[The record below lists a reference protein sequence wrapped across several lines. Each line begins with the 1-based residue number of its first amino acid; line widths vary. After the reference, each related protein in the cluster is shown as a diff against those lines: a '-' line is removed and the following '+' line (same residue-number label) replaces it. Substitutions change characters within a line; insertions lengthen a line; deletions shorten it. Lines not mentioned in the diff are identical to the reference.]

1 MKKVIYLD
9 NAASSFPKPLEVA
22 KAMTRAINVF
32 GANPGRSGHF
42 LSMYA
47 AEEVYLCRQLMG
59 ELFNA
64 QPENVVFTPNATFA
78 INLVLK
84 GILSAGS
91 HAIISDLEHNA
102 VTRPLKALDSLG
114 ITYSEAK
121 VDFDNDENTVKAF
134 ENLILPNTKMLACT
148 HASNV
153 CGKILPIK
161 KLGELAKKRG
171 LLFLVDGA
179 QTGGSIQI
187 DVKENHI
194 DYLCLAGHK
203 GLYGPQGTGV
213 LLLNN
218 PLKLDTLVEGGT
230 GVNSEEL
237 IQPLETPERYES
249 GTINTPGIVGLK
261 EGLKFI
267 KKVGT
272 ENIKK
277 YENTLLLYA
286 YESLFDMKGVKL
298 YTKPDESYAAV
309 LPMNVDGFHSNEL
322 AAFLD
327 ENLIMTRSGYHC
339 APTAHRRIGTIG
351 QGAVR
356 LSFGLFNTKG
366 HIDQLAFLIK
376 KFTKN
381 K

>member
-1 MKKVIYLD
+1 MIYLD

-47 AEEVYLCRQLMG
+47 AEEVFLCRQFIG
-59 ELFNA
+59 EFFNTE
-64 QPENVVFTPNATFA
+64 PENVVFTHNATFA

-84 GILSAGS
+84 GAIGAGS
-91 HAIISDLEHNA
+91 HIIISDLEHNA
-102 VTRPLKALDSLG
+102 VTRPLKALENFG
-114 ITYSEAK
+114 ITYSQAK
-121 VDFDNDENTVKAF
+121 VDFENDENTVKAF
-134 ENLILPNTKMLACT
+134 ENLILPNTKMLVCT

-161 KLGELAKKRG
+161 KIGALAKERD
-171 LLFLVDGA
+171 LLFLVDAA
-179 QTGGSIQI
+179 QTAGSIPL
-187 DVKENHI
+187 DVKENNI

-218 PLKLDTLVEGGT
+218 PLTLDTLVEGGT
-230 GVNSEEL
+230 GVNSEEF
-237 IQPLETPERYES
+237 IQPMNPPERYES

-272 ENIKK
+272 QNIKK
-277 YENTLLLYA
+277 YENNLLMYA
-286 YESLFDMKGVKL
+286 YESLKDIKGINL
-298 YTKPDESYAAV
+298 YTKPNDSFTAV
-309 LPMNVDGFHSNEL
+309 LPFNIHGVHSNEI
-322 AAFLD
+322 AGYLD
-327 ENLIMTRSGYHC
+327 ENGVMTRSGYHC
-339 APTAHRRIGTIG
+339 APTAHKRMGTIG

-356 LSFGLFNTKG
+356 LSFGLFNTKQD
-366 HIDQLAFLIK
+366 IDQLSFLIK